1 MLQRLCELKIKGNMM
16 KITGLAGKKNWK
28 KKNHWEMEENRT
40 QQLNSTIL
48 SGETYAGYE
57 PSMG

>member
-16 KITGLAGKKNWK
+16 KITGLAEKKIG

>member
-1 MLQRLCELKIKGNMM
+1 MLQMLCELKIKGSMM
-16 KITGLAGKKNWK
+16 KITGLTEKNWK
-28 KKNHWEMEENRT
+28 KNHREMEENRT

-57 PSMG
+57 HSMG